1 MLLQWSAPEYV
12 PRSFLVSGV
21 SGTNKAVKQTDT
33 SFPLHSAAYS
43 VELFPN
49 ASAVLVL
56 KNLTEH

>member
-33 SFPLHSAAYS
+33 SFRLT
-43 VELFPN
+43 
-49 ASAVLVL
+49 
-56 KNLTEH
+56 NLQNKWPMDWWICRKCQKDYF